1 MIKTSTKIVEEME
14 QEFNFGNLD
23 IGNELDSDELD
34 VITPVEDSEE
44 NPDEEKSDDKPEED
58 KPEDDKP
65 EDDKEES
72 TDESTDESTEEGVEE
87 AYEEGEEKEESEE
100 TEEESEELTTE
111 EVIGDPLKDTKED
124 DDEPKGRTYEGFDDE
139 DKQYA
144 KQMSNKAYD
153 HFSKKLQALKVG
165 KSSAEETQ
173 DLLSHPEAYSLNPE
187 YQQLVTDYDKASQEQ
202 AHWKK
207 QLVAI
212 RNGENW
218 RSVEGYDKSG
228 RLVMARDDFQPTAE
242 AEIDVQGALTEAQSM
257 SKSFSHRAGT
267 IQRNH
272 SSDYKNSVQM
282 LDEEQRKQFKW
293 LEDKDMA
300 KRIIDIPNFGKT
312 TINKLRKTFLDVL
325 PTVFANH
332 PMSELA
338 TNLWVNNQIM
348 AKQQQELTEKVKKQS
363 RNKKDMLRS
372 EPSSKSTKSTDD
384 GDMFTIG
391 DMMNQYIS

>member
-1 MIKTSTKIVEEME
+1 MIKTDTKTAEEMD
-14 QEFNFGNLD
+14 QEFNFGKLD
-23 IGNELDSDELD
+23 IGNELDTDELD
-34 VITPVEDSEE
+34 VIAPAEEPEDKPDDE
-44 NPDEEKSDDKPEED
+44 PDEEKEESEDKPEE
-58 KPEDDKP
+58 
-65 EDDKEES
+65 
-72 TDESTDESTEEGVEE
+72 ESTEESTEEVEE
-87 AYEEGEEKEESEE
+87 ADEEKEESEE

-111 EVIGDPLKDTKED
+111 EVIGDPLKDAKED

-153 HFSKKLQALKVG
+153 HFSKKLQSLKVG

-207 QLVAI
+207 QLVSI
-212 RNGENW
+212 RKGENW

-228 RLVMARDDFQPTAE
+228 RLVLAREDFQPTAE

-257 SKSFSHRAGT
+257 SKSFSHRAGA

-338 TNLWVNNQIM
+338 TNLWINNQIM

-372 EPSSKSTKSTDD
+372 EPSSKSTKSKSDD
-384 GDMFTIG
+384 EYFTM
-391 DMMNQYIS
+391 DSFMEDFM

>member
-1 MIKTSTKIVEEME
+1 MIKTDTKIAEQMD
-14 QEFNFGNLD
+14 QEFNFGSLD
-23 IGNELDSDELD
+23 VGNELDVDELNTITTVEDEDKSDE
-34 VITPVEDSEE
+34 PAEE
-44 NPDEEKSDDKPEED
+44 S
-58 KPEDDKP
+58 
-65 EDDKEES
+65 DDKEES
-72 TDESTDESTEEGVEE
+72 SEETPEKTEESTEETEEEVET
-87 AYEEGEEKEESEE
+87 EEETEEKEPE
-100 TEEESEELTTE
+100 EEESEELTTE
-111 EVIGDPLKDTKED
+111 EVIGDPLKDTKES

-153 HFSKKLQALKVG
+153 HFSKKLQTLKVG

-187 YQQLVTDYDKASQEQ
+187 YQQLVTDYDRASQEQ

-212 RNGENW
+212 RKGENW

-228 RLVMARDDFQPTAE
+228 RLVLGNDDFQPTAE
-242 AEIDVQGALTEAQSM
+242 AEIDVQGALTEAQSL
-257 SKSFSHRAGT
+257 SKSFSHRASS

-272 SSDYKNSVQM
+272 SSDYKTSVQM

-293 LEDKDMA
+293 LEDKEMA
-300 KRIIDIPNFGKT
+300 KRTIEIPNFGKT

-325 PTVFANH
+325 PKVFSNH

-338 TNLWVNNQIM
+338 TNLWINNQIM
-348 AKQQQELTEKVKKQS
+348 AKQQQELTDKVKKQK

-372 EPSSKSTKSTDD
+372 EPTSKASKDD
-384 GDMFTIG
+384 DDEMFTMG

>member
-1 MIKTSTKIVEEME
+1 MIKTDTKTAEEMD
-14 QEFNFGNLD
+14 QEFNFGKLD
-23 IGNELDSDELD
+23 IGNELDTDELD
-34 VITPVEDSEE
+34 VIAPAEEPEDKPDDE
-44 NPDEEKSDDKPEED
+44 PDEEKEESEDKPEE
-58 KPEDDKP
+58 
-65 EDDKEES
+65 
-72 TDESTDESTEEGVEE
+72 ESTEESTEEVEE
-87 AYEEGEEKEESEE
+87 ADEEKEESEE

-111 EVIGDPLKDTKED
+111 EVIGDPLKDAKED

-153 HFSKKLQALKVG
+153 HFSKKLQSLKVG

-207 QLVAI
+207 QLVSI
-212 RNGENW
+212 RKGENW

-228 RLVMARDDFQPTAE
+228 RLVLAREDFQPTAE

-257 SKSFSHRAGT
+257 SKSFSNRAAI

-272 SSDYKNSVQM
+272 SNDYKNSIQM

-293 LEDKDMA
+293 LEDKEMG
-300 KRIIDIPNFGKT
+300 KKIIEIPNFGKT

-338 TNLWVNNQIM
+338 TNLWINNQIM

-372 EPSSKSTKSTDD
+372 EPSSKSTKSKSDD
-384 GDMFTIG
+384 EYFTM
-391 DMMNQYIS
+391 DSFMEDFM

>member
-1 MIKTSTKIVEEME
+1 MIKTDTKIAEEMD
-14 QEFNFGNLD
+14 QEFNFGKLD
-23 IGNELDSDELD
+23 IGNELDTDELD
-34 VITPVEDSEE
+34 VIAPAEEPEDKPDDE
-44 NPDEEKSDDKPEED
+44 PDEEKEESEDKPEE
-58 KPEDDKP
+58 
-65 EDDKEES
+65 
-72 TDESTDESTEEGVEE
+72 ESTEESTEEVEE
-87 AYEEGEEKEESEE
+87 ADEEKEESEE

-111 EVIGDPLKDTKED
+111 EVIGDPLKDAKED

-153 HFSKKLQALKVG
+153 HFSKKLQSLKVG

-207 QLVAI
+207 QLVSI
-212 RNGENW
+212 RKGENW

-228 RLVMARDDFQPTAE
+228 RLVLAREDFQPTAE

-257 SKSFSHRAGT
+257 SKSFSNRAAI

-272 SSDYKNSVQM
+272 SNDYKNSIQM

-293 LEDKDMA
+293 LEDKEMG
-300 KRIIDIPNFGKT
+300 KKIIEIPNFGKT
-312 TINKLRKTFLDVL
+312 TINKLRKTFLDAL

-338 TNLWVNNQIM
+338 TNLWINNQIM

-363 RNKKDMLRS
+363 RNNKDMLRS
-372 EPSSKSTKSTDD
+372 EPSSKSTKSKSDD
-384 GDMFTIG
+384 EYFTM
-391 DMMNQYIS
+391 DSFMEDFM

>member
-1 MIKTSTKIVEEME
+1 MIKTDTKIAEQMD
-14 QEFNFGNLD
+14 QEFNFGSLD
-23 IGNELDSDELD
+23 VGNQLDVDELNT
-34 VITPVEDSEE
+34 ITPVEDE
-44 NPDEEKSDDKPEED
+44 DKPEESD
-58 KPEDDKP
+58 
-65 EDDKEES
+65 EES
-72 TDESTDESTEEGVEE
+72 PEESPEETPEETEETEESTEEVEE
-87 AYEEGEEKEESEE
+87 TDEETEEKEEPED

-111 EVIGDPLKDTKED
+111 EVIGDPLKDAKED

-153 HFSKKLQALKVG
+153 HFSKKLQSLKVG

-212 RNGENW
+212 RKGENW

-228 RLVMARDDFQPTAE
+228 RLVLARDDFQPTAE

-257 SKSFSHRAGT
+257 SKSFSHRAGA
-267 IQRNH
+267 IQKNH

-300 KRIIDIPNFGKT
+300 KRVIDIPNFGKT

-338 TNLWVNNQIM
+338 TNLWINNQIM

-372 EPSSKSTKSTDD
+372 EPSSKSTKSTNDD
-384 GDMFTIG
+384 DDMFTIG

>member
-1 MIKTSTKIVEEME
+1 MIKTSTKIVEEMD

-44 NPDEEKSDDKPEED
+44 NPDEEESDDKPEED
-58 KPEDDKP
+58 KSEDDKP

-72 TDESTDESTEEGVEE
+72 TDESTEDEVEE
-87 AYEEGEEKEESEE
+87 ADEEGEEKEESEE

-111 EVIGDPLKDTKED
+111 EVIGDPLKDAKED

-257 SKSFSHRAGT
+257 SKSFSHRAGA

-272 SSDYKNSVQM
+272 SNDYKNSVQM

-293 LEDKDMA
+293 LEDKD
-300 KRIIDIPNFGKT
+300 
-312 TINKLRKTFLDVL
+312 
-325 PTVFANH
+325 
-332 PMSELA
+332 
-338 TNLWVNNQIM
+338 M

-384 GDMFTIG
+384 DDMFTIG

>member
-1 MIKTSTKIVEEME
+1 MIKTDTKTAEEMD
-14 QEFNFGNLD
+14 QEFNFGKLD
-23 IGNELDSDELD
+23 IGNELDTDELD
-34 VITPVEDSEE
+34 VIAPAEEPEDKPDDE
-44 NPDEEKSDDKPEED
+44 PDEEKEESEDKPEE
-58 KPEDDKP
+58 
-65 EDDKEES
+65 
-72 TDESTDESTEEGVEE
+72 ESTEESTEEVEE
-87 AYEEGEEKEESEE
+87 ADEEKEESEE

-111 EVIGDPLKDTKED
+111 EVIGDPLKDAKED

-153 HFSKKLQALKVG
+153 HFSKKLQSLKVG

-207 QLVAI
+207 QLVSI
-212 RNGENW
+212 RKGENW

-228 RLVMARDDFQPTAE
+228 RLVLAREDFQPTAE

-257 SKSFSHRAGT
+257 SKSFSHRAAT

-272 SSDYKNSVQM
+272 SNDYKNSIQM

-293 LEDKDMA
+293 LEDKEMG
-300 KRIIDIPNFGKT
+300 KKIIEIPNFGKT

-338 TNLWVNNQIM
+338 TNLWINNQIM

-372 EPSSKSTKSTDD
+372 EPSSKSTKSKSDD
-384 GDMFTIG
+384 EYFTM
-391 DMMNQYIS
+391 DSFMEDFM